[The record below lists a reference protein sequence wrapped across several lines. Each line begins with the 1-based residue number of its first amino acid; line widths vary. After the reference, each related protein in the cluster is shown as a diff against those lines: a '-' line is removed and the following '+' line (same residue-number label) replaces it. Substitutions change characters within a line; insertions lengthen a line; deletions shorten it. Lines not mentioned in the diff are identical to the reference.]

1 LLESYQNK
9 SKIARVIVLGKLFL
23 EKRSPRER
31 EEKRHENNPN
41 STREIPLIVVKGL
54 VCKSRESKA
63 LRSIYY
69 LE

>member
-9 SKIARVIVLGKLFL
+9 SKIARVIVPGKLFL
-23 EKRSPRER
+23 EKRSLGER

-41 STREIPLIVVKGL
+41 STREIPLIVG
-54 VCKSRESKA
+54 KSRESKA

>member
-41 STREIPLIVVKGL
+41 STREIPLIVG
-54 VCKSRESKA
+54 KSRESKA